1 MKLEKYLND
10 YVCSM
15 VYGGTMGIF
24 FSKSEK
30 EPLEK
35 DKLKE
40 LRTKM
45 LLDAIKNRETNND
58 NDTENKTTN

>member
-1 MKLEKYLND
+1 MFVVWY
-10 YVCSM
+10 
-15 VYGGTMGIF
+15 YGGTMGIF

-45 LLDAIKNRETNND
+45 LLDAIKNRD
-58 NDTENKTTN
+58 NENKTKN

>member
-1 MKLEKYLND
+1 MKLEFN

-45 LLDAIKNRETNND
+45 LLDAIKNRD
-58 NDTENKTTN
+58 NENKNKN

>member
-1 MKLEKYLND
+1 MFVVWYTE
-10 YVCSM
+10 
-15 VYGGTMGIF
+15 GTMGIF

-58 NDTENKTTN
+58 NDTENKNTN

>member
-1 MKLEKYLND
+1 MKLEFNYI
-10 YVCSM
+10 CSM
-15 VYGGTMGIF
+15 VYGGMGIF

-58 NDTENKTTN
+58 NDTENKNTN

>member
-1 MKLEKYLND
+1 MKLEFN

-45 LLDAIKNRETNND
+45 LLDAIKNRDNEKKNTN
-58 NDTENKTTN
+58 